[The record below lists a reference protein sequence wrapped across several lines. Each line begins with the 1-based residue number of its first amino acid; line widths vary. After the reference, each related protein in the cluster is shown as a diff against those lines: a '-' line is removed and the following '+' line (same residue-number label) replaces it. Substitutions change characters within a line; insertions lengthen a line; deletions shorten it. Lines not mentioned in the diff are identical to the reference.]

1 MTIEDEENREWWA
14 GGGKRCH
21 NLLSCWAGT
30 THQASWGRGPASCQT
45 CKQTS
50 SWVIWSHGEGVTA
63 QMDRHRAPSMQMHP
77 NASATNSH
85 CKSNWFNGYTGCL
98 NYTKHLKN
106 KTTTCR
112 EKSMMHKIWKWKLM
126 FFHQIMKFELFI
138 KAVLLC
144 WRHKLLLFLT
154 KHICTTA
161 KLNFS
166 L

>member
-1 MTIEDEENREWWA
+1 MGWRWKAMPQLAVMLGWDHPPGQLRPRPCIMSDMQTDIQLSHLVAW
-14 GGGKRCH
+14 GGGD
-21 NLLSCWAGT
+21 GT
-30 THQASWGRGPASCQT
+30 DGP
-45 CKQTS
+45 
-50 SWVIWSHGEGVTA
+50 
-63 QMDRHRAPSMQMHP
+63 APSMQMHP